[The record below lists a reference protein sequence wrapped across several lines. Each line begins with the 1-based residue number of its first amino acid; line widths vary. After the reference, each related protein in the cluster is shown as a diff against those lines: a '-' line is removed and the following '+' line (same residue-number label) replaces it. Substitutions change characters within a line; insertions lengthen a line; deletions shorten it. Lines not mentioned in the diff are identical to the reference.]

1 MAEEDDVPPAFIFK
15 DKHLNHLSKIKA
27 KDKYAR
33 KKVMAIIGNTE
44 ITNKFIFYDFSYNIL
59 SISSLIIS
67 LLVSFFAQKRII
79 KITFFSITFAFF
91 STFWFKTQEK
101 IFLRQFFLFFS

>member
-1 MAEEDDVPPAFIFK
+1 MREDLAEEDDVPPAFIFK

-44 ITNKFIFYDFSYNIL
+44 ITTNLFPLFMTFLTIFYLFL
-59 SISSLIIS
+59 SLIIS
-67 LLVSFFAQKRII
+67 LLVSFFAQK
-79 KITFFSITFAFF
+79 
-91 STFWFKTQEK
+91 E
-101 IFLRQFFLFFS
+101 